1 MREVRITADE
11 AVLYVQKLLRWCRK
25 LLSDDSLGNFS
36 TVESVGQLVPCVYV
50 EVVAPHAKQA
60 SRRRLPLEPVADLL
74 DAMASDSR
82 HTQGQLRMALNR
94 FTSEYPRVHGELRDK
109 IDALHRESNEPADG
123 WRQLFVAESRRRSR

>member
-25 LLSDDSLGNFS
+25 LVSDDSFGNFKS
-36 TVESVGQLVPCVYV
+36 VESVGQLIPCVYL

-60 SRRRLPLEPVADLL
+60 SRRRLPLKLVADLL
-74 DAMASDSR
+74 NAMSCDSH
-82 HTQGQLRMALNR
+82 HTQGQLREALNR
-94 FTSEYPRVHGELRDK
+94 FQRQYPRVHRALRDK

-123 WRQLFVAESRRRSR
+123 WKQLFVAEARRRSR